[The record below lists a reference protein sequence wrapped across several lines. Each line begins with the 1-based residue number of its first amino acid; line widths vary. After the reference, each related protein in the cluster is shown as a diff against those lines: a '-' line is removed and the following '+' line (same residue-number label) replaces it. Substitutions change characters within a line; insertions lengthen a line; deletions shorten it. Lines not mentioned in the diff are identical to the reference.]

1 MIIITIEGLL
11 GQYNFNS
18 ATVTAIA
25 NTKSA
30 IASLNINHQCRPKY
44 IIPW

>member
-1 MIIITIEGLL
+1 MIIITNEGLL
-11 GQYNFNS
+11 GQYNTNS

-30 IASLNINHQCRPKY
+30 IYS
-44 IIPW
+44 